1 MNALLEP
8 PVVRASGKPP
18 GEHLDLPTGDDV
30 EVEEVEVEE
39 VEVKE
44 T

>member
-1 MNALLEP
+1 MTALLEP
-8 PVVRASGKPP
+8 AIVRAGGKPP
-18 GEHLDLPTGDDV
+18 GEHLDVPTGDD

-39 VEVKE
+39 VEIEEK

>member
-1 MNALLEP
+1 MNALLELP
-8 PVVRASGKPP
+8 IVRASGKPP

-30 EVEEVEVEE
+30 EGVEVEE
-39 VEVKE
+39 IEVEE